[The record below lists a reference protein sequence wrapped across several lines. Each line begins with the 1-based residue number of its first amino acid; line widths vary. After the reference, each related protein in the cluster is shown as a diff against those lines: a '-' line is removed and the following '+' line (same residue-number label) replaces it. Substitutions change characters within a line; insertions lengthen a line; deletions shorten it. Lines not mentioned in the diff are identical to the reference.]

1 MPLLST
7 IGPITSLGE
16 QQLQEFPMTLWFE
29 FIWLFFQFFSSY
41 LNRSDRSVND
51 ETLSRWSPLARIR
64 RTCGLTERLLNLTLV
79 FLATTNLKKFTSKT
93 RSGS

>member
-7 IGPITSLGE
+7 IGPITSLWE

-29 FIWLFFQFFSSY
+29 FIWLFFQFISQY

-51 ETLSRWSPLARIR
+51 EILSRWSPLARIR
-64 RTCGLTERLLNLTLV
+64 RTCGLTERLLNLSLI
-79 FLATTNLKKFTSKT
+79 FLATTNLKNVTSKT
-93 RSGS
+93 RIRS